1 MNLVVVSNR
10 LPFAIAR
17 DETGDWRVEPGS
29 GGLVTAL
36 RPVLRNRGGR
46 WIGWSG
52 ATEEELPEAGALFAD
67 ARRRFGYDL
76 VPVAL
81 STKERDGFY
90 SGFSNEIIWPLFH
103 DLLSMCNFDPSY
115 W

>member
-10 LPFAIAR
+10 LPFAITR
-17 DETGDWRVEPGS
+17 DEAGEWKVEPGS

-36 RPVLRNRGGR
+36 RPVLQDRGGR

-52 ATEEELPEAGALFAD
+52 VTQEELPDATALLSG

-76 VPVAL
+76 VPVPL
-81 STKERDGFY
+81 SA
-90 SGFSNEIIWPLFH
+90 
-103 DLLSMCNFDPSY
+103 
-115 W
+115 